1 MSTARLS
8 ISHTHGTD
16 CVSEFWTTALSLRQA
31 ARFYRERYTLDT
43 SRPYRDVKPEPA
55 CRQILDALYAS
66 LESDRLAEDWRDPTS
81 WPQNVA
87 MLLLIMRPLVAKR
100 GVGHG

>member
-1 MSTARLS
+1 VCGLGATPREQLS
-8 ISHTHGTD
+8 HRNDAAGRTRVDRSPVDIAHTT
-16 CVSEFWTTALSLRQA
+16 
-31 ARFYRERYTLDT
+31 
-43 SRPYRDVKPEPA
+43 RPYRNVKPETA

-66 LESDRLAEDWRDPTS
+66 LGSDRLAEDWRDPSS

-87 MLLLIMRPLVAKR
+87 MLLLIMRPLVAKL